1 MSIRDRLRSSKQLI
15 ADQLRMGLS
24 PEKLS
29 WTIVAGAGIGIF
41 PVLGSTTLLCFFLA
55 GFFRLNQPVIQI
67 VNYLVYPLQLILLIP
82 FFQVGAWMTG
92 NEVLPFTLS
101 ELVSQFQS
109 DFFGTISLLGWAQVR
124 AIAAW
129 VVFIPVPMAGLRWVL
144 LVVFRKRETRIGEKG
159 K

>member
-1 MSIRDRLRSSKQLI
+1 MSFRGKLRSSKQLI
-15 ADQLRMGLS
+15 ANQLRMGLS

-29 WTIVAGAGIGIF
+29 WTIVAGAGIGLF
-41 PVLGSTTLLCFFLA
+41 PVLGSTTLLCFLLA

-92 NEVLPFTLS
+92 HDVLPFTLS
-101 ELVSQFQS
+101 EIVSQFQS

-124 AIAAW
+124 AILAW
-129 VVFIPVPMAGLRWVL
+129 VVFIPVPVVGLRWVL
-144 LVVFRKRETRIGEKG
+144 LIVFRKRETRIGGEG
-159 K
+159 